1 MKKRTIFLIL
11 IDVIIAVCFNL
22 IFFINLENPIPQTWI
37 SYGFINF
44 AFLMMVLSPF
54 LTTKSKSNYLF
65 AVVRTSVSLVYFV
78 ITIIISLVS
87 IYVNEIPINLLLSLY
102 IVLTAVFLVIFLSM
116 LIIGEKDK
124 EK

>member
-1 MKKRTIFLIL
+1 MW
-11 IDVIIAVCFNL
+11 A
-22 IFFINLENPIPQTWI
+22 QTWI

-87 IYVNEIPINLLLSLY
+87 IYVKEIPINLLLSLY